1 MPFMDSL
8 TPLLIPLL
16 AGSLLGLVYFVGL
29 WQTVKRLPGARHPW
43 RLFAVSYASR
53 MVAVLGGFYLLMDGV
68 WERLAAA
75 VVGFLVVRTLMVRG
89 LGPKDTLPPKGVP
102 AWKS

>member
-1 MPFMDSL
+1 MDSL

-16 AGSLLGLVYFVGL
+16 AGSLLGLVYFAGL

-53 MVAVLGGFYLLMDGV
+53 MVAVLGGFYLLMDGA